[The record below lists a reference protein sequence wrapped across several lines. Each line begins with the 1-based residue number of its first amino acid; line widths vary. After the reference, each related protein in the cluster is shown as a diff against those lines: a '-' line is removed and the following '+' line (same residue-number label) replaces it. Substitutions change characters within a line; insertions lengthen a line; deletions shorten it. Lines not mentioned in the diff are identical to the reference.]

1 MARLKPEF
9 RLRTWGIYTAW
20 DSAAKQL
27 PTIVEVTDRIP
38 AVVDVEFGFIVNV
51 RKGRTAKLDF
61 CIDHPGIL
69 DDEGHRRPPFTGSV
83 HVKTSDW
90 DFFLGDT
97 IWAPI
102 DDKLGDW
109 HLSVCWEGR
118 VVAERTFQ
126 IYG

>member
-9 RLRTWGIYTAW
+9 RLRTWGIYTPW
-20 DSAAKQL
+20 DSSAKEIPSIL
-27 PTIVEVTDRIP
+27 EVTTRVP
-38 AVVDVEFGFIVNV
+38 AVVDVEFGFVLNV
-51 RKGRTAKLDF
+51 RKGRTAELDY

-69 DDEGHRRPPFTGSV
+69 DASGQPRPPFTGSV

-97 IWAPI
+97 IWNPLS
-102 DDKLGDW
+102 DKLGDW
-109 HLSVCWEGR
+109 HLSVRFEGQ
-118 VVAERTFQ
+118 VVAEKSFH

>member
-9 RLRTWGIYTAW
+9 RLRTWGIYTPW
-20 DSAAKQL
+20 DSSAKEIPSIL
-27 PTIVEVTDRIP
+27 EVTTRVP
-38 AVVDVEFGFIVNV
+38 AVVDVEFGFVLNV
-51 RKGRTAKLDF
+51 RKGRTAELDY

-69 DDEGHRRPPFTGSV
+69 DASGQPRPPFTGSV

-97 IWAPI
+97 IWNPLS
-102 DDKLGDW
+102 DKLGDW
-109 HLSVCWEGR
+109 HLSVRFEGH
-118 VVAERTFQ
+118 VVAEKSFH